1 MVHNSH
7 KFDSSRQQT
16 IRKNEDEQDQADDQN
31 KDERNR
37 YEKSAQYIWF
47 VMLIDDE
54 LKLSLLFFFIYSHI
68 H

>member
-37 YEKSAQYIWF
+37 YEKSAQYI
-47 VMLIDDE
+47 
-54 LKLSLLFFFIYSHI
+54 
-68 H
+68 